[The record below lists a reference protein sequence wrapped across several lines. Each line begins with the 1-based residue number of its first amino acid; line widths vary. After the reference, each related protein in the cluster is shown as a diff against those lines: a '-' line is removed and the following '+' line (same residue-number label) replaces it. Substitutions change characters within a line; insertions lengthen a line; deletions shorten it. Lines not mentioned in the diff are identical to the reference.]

1 MKKVHRRAWSLV
13 LALVIA
19 MTLLPV
25 SGLAFSWWGEPREES
40 YDAYYY
46 VLLPSFTQGDDSRDP
61 ADFNFVGMGSV
72 TDLGPP
78 NGQSKNQTIPINKN
92 NIKYMTV
99 PKKNVY
105 QTFNNGTKEITVP
118 TYPSFKY
125 KGNTYAA
132 PATTSAPA
140 TIPFRITPR
149 NTMATPGM
157 WTATSL

>member
-78 NGQSKNQTIPINKN
+78 ERPVEEPDHPDKQEQHQIHDC
-92 NIKYMTV
+92 
-99 PKKNVY
+99 
-105 QTFNNGTKEITVP
+105 
-118 TYPSFKY
+118 
-125 KGNTYAA
+125 A
-132 PATTSAPA
+132 
-140 TIPFRITPR
+140 
-149 NTMATPGM
+149 
-157 WTATSL
+157 